1 MKISNVP
8 AKDAMELIKKE
19 PIAMIAIGSVE
30 YHGAQAPLGTDYII
44 PDYIVN
50 ELSMRGYLSITS
62 YTIWKLSVY

>member
-30 YHGAQAPLGTDYII
+30 YP
-44 PDYIVN
+44 
-50 ELSMRGYLSITS
+50 R
-62 YTIWKLSVY
+62 

>member
-30 YHGAQAPLGTDYII
+30 YHGH
-44 PDYIVN
+44 
-50 ELSMRGYLSITS
+50 
-62 YTIWKLSVY
+62 KHH

>member
-30 YHGAQAPLGTDYII
+30 YHGAQAPLGTDI
-44 PDYIVN
+44 
-50 ELSMRGYLSITS
+50 
-62 YTIWKLSVY
+62 